1 MDRVGLFREMG
12 YVTINDKYKERGG
25 KQIVYHWDAHL
36 NLKCSH
42 THIYIFTIG
51 LICKAINFCGFIV
64 LYTNTPHLV
73 LFDWK
78 AHTVCFIALST
89 LLV

>member
-25 KQIVYHWDAHL
+25 KQTVYYWDAHL

-42 THIYIFTIG
+42 THIYIHHWSHMQG
-51 LICKAINFCGFIV
+51 N
-64 LYTNTPHLV
+64 
-73 LFDWK
+73 
-78 AHTVCFIALST
+78 
-89 LLV
+89 